1 MCCAAQFSIRSFPI
15 PCANGALP
23 SFTSQP
29 LSAGCSVPPLSAYSA
44 RPGISCDA
52 RHGVGGRRCAI
63 FAGAQRVHVHYVAA
77 HSDTPGSAFL
87 RLSGAA
93 GFTPAT
99 RQSKIASLIS
109 TGTPT
114 TGIKKPA
121 PKGRQP
127 RVGPRSTRTDVCAPC
142 QRVRFAV
149 SRLAQLRPGFGLER
163 VRLLCRTSCGYRL
176 AVGWTRGAKRSV
188 RRQLYLVLSAFW
200 HPNRFPLENGLRR
213 NTQAP
218 RGLCL
223 RSEVFNDVFSCHG
236 RYCAESRTAC
246 QHEHAE
252 RKIGFPHA
260 QLLTRGSDF
269 RTLHPCRNATR
280 PISRAKTLHA
290 CRLGDSDTTGGI
302 FNRPTGRER

>member
-99 RQSKIASLIS
+99 RQSKTASLIS

-163 VRLLCRTSCGYRL
+163 VLMRVPPCGRLDARREALRSSPALPGIVCLL
-176 AVGWTRGAKRSV
+176 APQQIPTRKWFEAKHPGAARPLPAIRSV
-188 RRQLYLVLSAFW
+188 Q
-200 HPNRFPLENGLRR
+200 
-213 NTQAP
+213 
-218 RGLCL
+218 
-223 RSEVFNDVFSCHG
+223 
-236 RYCAESRTAC
+236 
-246 QHEHAE
+246 
-252 RKIGFPHA
+252 
-260 QLLTRGSDF
+260 
-269 RTLHPCRNATR
+269 
-280 PISRAKTLHA
+280 
-290 CRLGDSDTTGGI
+290 
-302 FNRPTGRER
+302 